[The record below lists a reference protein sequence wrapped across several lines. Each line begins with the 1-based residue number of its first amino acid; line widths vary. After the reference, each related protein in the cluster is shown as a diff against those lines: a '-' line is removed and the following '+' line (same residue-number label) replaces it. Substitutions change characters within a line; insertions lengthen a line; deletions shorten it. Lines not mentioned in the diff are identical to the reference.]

1 MKVKV
6 ARALNELVRHE
17 LKTNMQ
23 SHASVTC
30 PPAIPESLV
39 LLDFERT
46 SVDEVERIVKA
57 MKNKSCSLDPMP
69 TWLLKECLNH
79 ICPFITQIINSSFD
93 GADVPSELKQALV
106 RPLLKKPSLDKEI
119 FKNFRPVSNLPFLA
133 KVLERVVFIRLQTHQ
148 QRSGL
153 RDVFQSAYVS
163 NHSTETVLVR
173 VHNDLCRS
181 VDSTGAAILVLLDL
195 SAAFDTIDFDILL
208 TRLREYYGVR
218 GTAIK
223 WLSSYLMGRYQ
234 YVMIGESRSARVKL
248 DYGVPQGS
256 VLGPL
261 LFTMYTAPL
270 AKLLQKAGVM
280 YHSYADDTQI
290 YLAFEPGCTVS
301 EASVRSKLE
310 STLSIINEWM
320 SQNMLKLNQDKT
332 EVLVIATKANLLKT
346 QVSSLSLGN
355 ICLRT
360 KPQVRDLGVVFDSV
374 LSMEQHV
381 ASICKSAYMHLYNIG
396 RIRHCINQKTAEIL
410 VHALIASKLDY
421 WNSV

>member
-1 MKVKV
+1 MHKSKVSFFKV
-6 ARALNELVRHE
+6 TNKLLNSKFEDALPACSSSNSLSESFSDYFKTKIELVRHE
-17 LKTNMQ
+17 LKTKME
-23 SHASVTC
+23 SHESVTC

-119 FKNFRPVSNLPFLA
+119 FKKFRPVSNLPFLA

-148 QRSGL
+148 QHSGL
-153 RDVFQSAYVS
+153 RDVFQSAYVF

-181 VDSTGAAILVLLDL
+181 VNSTGAAILVLMDL

-208 TRLREYYGVR
+208 SRLREYYGVR
-218 GTAIK
+218 GSTIK

-234 YVMIGESRSARVKL
+234 SVMIGESRSARVKL

-280 YHSYADDTQI
+280 YHLYADDTQI

-301 EASVRSKLE
+301 EASVRFKLE

-346 QVSSLSLGN
+346 PVSSLTLGN

-381 ASICKSAYMHLYNIG
+381 ASICKSASL
-396 RIRHCINQKTAEIL
+396 
-410 VHALIASKLDY
+410 
-421 WNSV
+421 